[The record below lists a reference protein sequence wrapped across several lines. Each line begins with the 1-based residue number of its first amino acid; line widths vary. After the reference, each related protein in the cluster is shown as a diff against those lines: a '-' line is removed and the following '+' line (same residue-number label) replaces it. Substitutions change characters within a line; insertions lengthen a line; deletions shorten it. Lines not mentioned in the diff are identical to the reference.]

1 MNTRQQMIVRLVL
14 VLGILVLLNI
24 LAIRFFTR
32 IDLTADHIYTLSDA
46 SKNLVGS
53 LDDRFTVK
61 AYFSDELPP
70 PYNNNRRY
78 LQDQL
83 DEYRAYANGNFQY
96 ELIDPGKNEEIEK
109 EAQKYGIPPVQVQV
123 LEQDKMQVK
132 KGYMGLVFLYGDK
145 TERIPVIQS
154 TANLEYEI
162 SSTLKK
168 MTAKELKKVGFLTG
182 QGEPPLQ
189 QMSRLQEMLAKQYQ
203 VVPVSLGS
211 GAAIPADITALVVVA
226 PNAPFKSWEKF
237 LLDQYLM
244 HGGRVAF
251 FLNKVDINLQGQM
264 GRPLDLGLDDMLASY
279 GARVNTD
286 LVRDVSCAYVTVSQ
300 QAGFMV
306 IQNQVPFYYLPQ
318 ASQFN
323 EKSPIVKGLGSVVF
337 YFASSVDTS
346 LARAKGYTPNV
357 LVQSSGRSGRQ
368 EGVFVVNPTEEPT
381 ADMFKESGIPLVA
394 TVEGLFVSAFGTK
407 PVGADSSVRAAIDTT
422 HKLIVS
428 DRLTKIV
435 VAGDGDFLQDQY
447 SGGKP
452 DNFVLA
458 SNLVDWL
465 ADDIGLSAIR
475 TRESGA
481 KPLGE
486 VSDSNR
492 NLIKGLSLVLPPLLV
507 ILAGIVRWR
516 WRVMSRRRL
525 ELKGL

>member
-1 MNTRQQMIVRLVL
+1 MNQRQQIIVRILL
-14 VLGILVLLNI
+14 VLGILVLVNMI
-24 LAIRFFTR
+24 AVRFFTR
-32 IDLTADHIYTLSDA
+32 IDLTADQIYTLSDA
-46 SKNLVGS
+46 SKKLVES
-53 LDDRFTVK
+53 LDDKFTVK
-61 AYFSDELPP
+61 AYFTDDLPP

-83 DEYRAYANGNFQY
+83 DDYRAYAKGNFQY

-154 TANLEYEI
+154 TENLEYEI
-162 SSTLKK
+162 SSSLKK
-168 MTAKELKKVGFLTG
+168 LTAKELKKIGFLTG

-189 QMSRLQEMLAKQYQ
+189 QMSHLQEMLAKQYQ
-203 VVPVSLGS
+203 VTPVDLSS
-211 GAAIPADITALVVVA
+211 GRAIPADIAALIIAA
-226 PNAPFKSWEKF
+226 PNQPFKSWEKF
-237 LLDQYLM
+237 LVDQYIM
-244 HGGRVAF
+244 NGGHVAF

-264 GRPLDLGLDDMLASY
+264 GRPLDVGLDDLLESY
-279 GARVNTD
+279 GVRINTD
-286 LVRDVSCAYVTVSQ
+286 LVRDLSCAYVTVSQ

-318 ASQFN
+318 ASQFA
-323 EKSPIVKGLGSVVF
+323 ETSPVVKGLGSVVF
-337 YFASSVDTS
+337 YFASSIDTG
-346 LARAKGYTPNV
+346 LARPKGYTANV
-357 LVQSSGRSGRQ
+357 LVQSSKRSGRQ
-368 EGVFVVNPTEEPT
+368 EGIFVVNPTTEMTP
-381 ADMFKESGIPLVA
+381 DMFSESGIPLVA
-394 TVEGLFVSAFGTK
+394 TVEGSFVSAFGTK
-407 PVGADSSVRAAIDTT
+407 PVGADSTMRGTIDTT
-422 HKLIVS
+422 HKLIVAN
-428 DRLTKIV
+428 RLTKIV

-447 SGGKP
+447 SGGKS

-475 TRESGA
+475 ARASGA

-486 VSDSNR
+486 VTDSSR
-492 NLIKGLSLVLPPLLV
+492 NLIKGLCLGLPPLLV
-507 ILAGIVRWR
+507 ILAGFARWR
-516 WRVMSRRRL
+516 WRTMSRKRL